1 MGKHAIQ
8 TVYNRDSLSHTRELF
23 IEGEILDLYQVIFGK
38 ILLLCNKLTQMRSSR
53 FFSKNL
59 KSPLVITQKMSL
71 ELIIVHVFFKKMAT
85 LFFDPASDL
94 FTLS

>member
-1 MGKHAIQ
+1 MGKNAIQ

-23 IEGEILDLYQVIFGK
+23 IEGEILDLHQVIFGK
-38 ILLLCNKLTQMRSSR
+38 ILLLCNKLTQIRSPQ

-59 KSPLVITQKMSL
+59 KSPLVITQKMYL
-71 ELIIVHVFFKKMAT
+71 ELIIVFFKKKLAT
-85 LFFDPASDL
+85 LFFNPASDL